1 MKSSLIYYL
10 KILAVV
16 FVISLPIVI
25 PYLRPGYFP
34 THDGEWAVVRLSD
47 MFREL
52 RDFQIPPRYSGDL
65 NFGYGYPL
73 FNFTYPLPYYLGIV
87 IHFFGLTFV
96 DSIKSRC
103 FLSVP
108 LSAFFMFLASKK
120 VWKNTQAG
128 LISSAL
134 YAYFPYRIVD
144 LYVRGSLGESL
155 AFVLFPLII
164 FLFLNISGEKKDYF
178 FIALAS
184 LCLGLLIMTHNI
196 MSVFFGIILLVFIAH
211 ALINNKNLIWK
222 YLALILLSLG
232 ISSFFWMPALLE
244 KRNILLSVIPIAD
257 RNIYFASLKQL
268 ILPKWGYGVP
278 TEANGFSY
286 QLGIPYIL
294 IFLLSIWYFFTNL
307 FKHKLKR
314 DYLTP
319 LLILIVLFIALMFK
333 PTKILW
339 ENIPLLSEI
348 NYPWTLL
355 GPLGFLISL
364 LAGFF
369 LARKELSIKII
380 ILVLVILSGVMVFP
394 YAKPNYFINRGDFFY
409 LTNLATTTSSN
420 ELMPLWAKNH
430 PKTNVGKKV
439 EILKGEGQI
448 EIVKSRSNDIR
459 FNVDLTR
466 VGIVR
471 INTIYYPGWIIKD
484 ENGKLLTP
492 DYKNDY
498 GVMDI
503 RLDKGK
509 HFVKAGFEETNLRLV
524 ADIISV
530 LSFGIFFLFLFY
542 FFKFKRS

>member
-1 MKSSLIYYL
+1 MKSSFIYYF
-10 KILAVV
+10 KIIAVV
-16 FVISLPIVI
+16 FVISLPII
-25 PYLRPGYFP
+25 FPYLKPGYFP

-73 FNFTYPLPYYLGIV
+73 FNFVYPLPYYLGLV
-87 IHFFGLTFV
+87 IHFFGLGFV
-96 DSIKSRC
+96 DSIKSLF

-128 LISSAL
+128 LISAIL

-155 AFVLFPLII
+155 AFVLFPLIM

-178 FIALAS
+178 FVPLAS
-184 LCLGLLIMTHNI
+184 LSLGLLIMTHNI
-196 MSVFFGIILLVFIAH
+196 MAVFFGIILLVFIIYSLFSNKK
-211 ALINNKNLIWK
+211 LIKQ
-222 YLALILLSLG
+222 YLVFIFLGLG
-232 ISSFFWMPALLE
+232 ISSFFFFPALLE
-244 KRNILLSVIPIAD
+244 KKNVLLSIIPIAD

-278 TEANGFSY
+278 TEASGFSY
-286 QLGIPYIL
+286 QLGISYIL
-294 IFLLSIWYFFTNL
+294 VFLLSVWFFFTNL

-314 DYLTP
+314 DYLIP
-319 LLILIVLFIALMFK
+319 LLILIVLFIMLMFK

-339 ENIPLLSEI
+339 ENVPLLSEI

-364 LAGFF
+364 LAGF
-369 LARKELSIKII
+369 LAIKKGLIKIV
-380 ILVLVILSGVMVFP
+380 VLMLTIFTIVMVFP
-394 YAKPNYFINRGDFFY
+394 YAKPNYFVNRGDSFY

-420 ELMPLWAKNH
+420 ELMPLWVKNH
-430 PKTNVGKKV
+430 PKTNVGEKV
-439 EILKGEGQI
+439 EILKNEGKI
-448 EIVKSRSNDIR
+448 EIVKNRSNEIK
-459 FNVDLTR
+459 FNVDLEEAS
-466 VGIVR
+466 IVR
-471 INTIYYPGWIIKD
+471 INTIYYPGWIVRD
-484 ENGKLLTP
+484 EDGKIFSP

-509 HFVKAGFEETNLRLV
+509 NFVKASFEETNLRLV

-530 LSFGIFFLFLFY
+530 LSFGISFLFLFY

>member
-1 MKSSLIYYL
+1 MKSSFIYYF
-10 KILAVV
+10 KIIAVV
-16 FVISLPIVI
+16 FVISLPII
-25 PYLRPGYFP
+25 FPYLKPGYFP

-73 FNFTYPLPYYLGIV
+73 FNFVYPLPYYLGLV
-87 IHFFGLTFV
+87 VHFFGLSFV
-96 DSIKSRC
+96 DSIKSLF

-128 LISSAL
+128 LISAVF

-178 FIALAS
+178 FIPLAS
-184 LCLGLLIMTHNI
+184 LCLGLLIMTHNV
-196 MSVFFGIILLVFIAH
+196 MSVFFGIILLVFIVYS
-211 ALINNKNLIWK
+211 LINNRNLIGK
-222 YLALILLSLG
+222 YLVFILLGLG
-232 ISSFFWMPALLE
+232 ISSFFSLPALLE
-244 KRNILLSVIPIAD
+244 KKNILLSVIPIAD
-257 RNIYFASLKQL
+257 RNIYFANLGQL

-286 QLGIPYIL
+286 QLGISYIL
-294 IFLLSIWYFFTNL
+294 VFLLSVWFFFTNL

-314 DYLTP
+314 DFLIP
-319 LLILIVLFIALMFK
+319 LLILIILFIALMFK

-364 LAGFF
+364 LAGF
-369 LARKELSIKII
+369 LARKEITIKII
-380 ILVLVILSGVMVFP
+380 TSILIIFSAAVIIP
-394 YAKPNYFINRGDFFY
+394 YAKPNYFINRGDSFY

-420 ELMPLWAKNH
+420 ELMPLWVKNH

-459 FNVDLTR
+459 FNLDLIKES
-466 VGIVR
+466 IVR
-471 INTIYYPGWIIKD
+471 INTIYYPGWTIRD
-484 ENGKLLTP
+484 ENSKILSP

-509 HFVKAGFEETNLRLV
+509 HFVKASFEETNLRLV

>member
-1 MKSSLIYYL
+1 MKSSFIYYF
-10 KILAVV
+10 KVIAVV
-16 FVISLPIVI
+16 FVISLPVI
-25 PYLRPGYFP
+25 FPYLKSGYFP

-73 FNFTYPLPYYLGIV
+73 FNFVYPLPYYLGLV
-87 IHFFGLTFV
+87 IHSFGLSFV
-96 DSIKSRC
+96 DSIKSLF

-128 LISSAL
+128 LISAAL

-144 LYVRGSLGESL
+144 LYTRGSLGESL
-155 AFVLFPLII
+155 AFVLFPLIM
-164 FLFLNISGEKKDYF
+164 FLFLNISGEKKDSF
-178 FIALAS
+178 FIPLAS

-196 MSVFFGIILLVFIAH
+196 MSVFFGIILLVFIVYS
-211 ALINNKNLIWK
+211 LINNRNLIGK
-222 YLALILLSLG
+222 YLVFIFLGLG
-232 ISSFFWMPALLE
+232 ISSFFSLPALLE
-244 KRNILLSVIPIAD
+244 KKHILLSVIPIAD
-257 RNIYFASLKQL
+257 RSIYFANLGQL

-286 QLGIPYIL
+286 QLGISYIL
-294 IFLLSIWYFFTNL
+294 VFFISVWFFFTNL

-314 DYLTP
+314 DHLMP
-319 LLILIVLFIALMFK
+319 ILILIVLFIALMFK
-333 PTKILW
+333 PTKMIW
-339 ENIPLLSEI
+339 ENVPLLSEI

-364 LAGFF
+364 LAGL
-369 LARKELSIKII
+369 LARKKIVIKII
-380 ILVLVILSGVMVFP
+380 TFVLIILSAAMVFP
-394 YAKPNYFINRGDFFY
+394 HAKPNYFINRGDSFY
-409 LTNLATTTSSN
+409 LTNQATTTSSN
-420 ELMPLWAKNH
+420 ELMPLWVKNH

-439 EILKGEGQI
+439 EILKDEGKI
-448 EIVKSRSNDIR
+448 EIVKNRSNDIK
-459 FNVDLTR
+459 FNVDLKEAS
-466 VGIVR
+466 IVR
-471 INTIYYPGWIIKD
+471 INTIYYPGWVVRD
-484 ENGKLLTP
+484 EDGKILSP

-509 HFVKAGFEETNLRLV
+509 HFVKASFEETNLRLI
-524 ADIISV
+524 ANIISV

>member
-10 KILAVV
+10 KIFAVV
-16 FVISLPIVI
+16 FVISLPIVF
-25 PYLRPGYFP
+25 PYLKPGYFP

-73 FNFTYPLPYYLGIV
+73 FNFVYPLPYYLGLV
-87 IHFFGLTFV
+87 VHFFGLSFV
-96 DSIKSRC
+96 DSIKSL
-103 FLSVP
+103 FFVSVP

-128 LISSAL
+128 LISAVF
-134 YAYFPYRIVD
+134 YVYFPYRIVD

-178 FIALAS
+178 FIPLAS

-196 MSVFFGIILLVFIAH
+196 MSVFFGIILLVFIAYS
-211 ALINNKNLIWK
+211 LINNRNLIGK
-222 YLALILLSLG
+222 YLVFILLGLG
-232 ISSFFWMPALLE
+232 ISSFFSLPALLE
-244 KRNILLSVIPIAD
+244 KKNILLSVIPIAD

-286 QLGIPYIL
+286 QLGISYIL
-294 IFLLSIWYFFTNL
+294 VFLLSVWFFFTNL

-314 DYLTP
+314 DFLIP
-319 LLILIVLFIALMFK
+319 LLILIILFIALMFK

-364 LAGFF
+364 LAGF
-369 LARKELSIKII
+369 LARKEITIKII
-380 ILVLVILSGVMVFP
+380 TSILIIFSAAVIIP
-394 YAKPNYFINRGDFFY
+394 YAKPNYFINRGDSFY

-420 ELMPLWAKNH
+420 ELMPLWVKNH

-459 FNVDLTR
+459 FNLDLIKES
-466 VGIVR
+466 IVR
-471 INTIYYPGWIIKD
+471 INTIYYPGWTIRD
-484 ENGKLLTP
+484 ENGKILSP

-503 RLDKGK
+503 RLSKGK
-509 HFVKAGFEETNLRLV
+509 HFIKANFGETNLRLA

-530 LSFGIFFLFLFY
+530 LSFGVFFLFLFY

>member
-1 MKSSLIYYL
+1 MKSSFIYYF
-10 KILAVV
+10 KIIAVV
-16 FVISLPIVI
+16 FIISLPIVF
-25 PYLRPGYFP
+25 PYLKPGYFP

-73 FNFTYPLPYYLGIV
+73 FNFVYPLPYYLGLV
-87 IHFFGLTFV
+87 IHFFGLGFV
-96 DSIKSRC
+96 ASIKFLF

-128 LISSAL
+128 LISAVF
-134 YAYFPYRIVD
+134 YVYFPYRIVD

-178 FIALAS
+178 FIPLSS

-196 MSVFFGIILLVFIAH
+196 MSVFFGIILLVFIVYS
-211 ALINNKNLIWK
+211 LINNKNLIGK
-222 YLALILLSLG
+222 YLVFILFGFG
-232 ISSFFWMPALLE
+232 ISSFFFLPALLE
-244 KRNILLSVIPIAD
+244 KKNILLSVIPIAD
-257 RNIYFASLKQL
+257 RNIYFVTFKQL

-278 TEANGFSY
+278 TDANGFSY
-286 QLGIPYIL
+286 QLGVPYIL
-294 IFLLSIWYFFTNL
+294 VFLLSILFFFTNL

-319 LLILIVLFIALMFK
+319 LIFLIVLFIALMFK
-333 PTKILW
+333 PAKMLW

-364 LAGFF
+364 LAGF
-369 LARKELSIKII
+369 LAIKKISIEII
-380 ILVLVILSGVMVFP
+380 TLVLVIFAIVMVLP
-394 YAKPNYFINRGDFFY
+394 YAKPNYFINRGDSFY

-420 ELMPLWAKNH
+420 ELMPLWVKNH
-430 PKTNVGKKV
+430 PKTNVDKKV

-448 EIVKSRSNDIR
+448 EIVKSRSNDIK
-459 FNVDLTR
+459 FNADLAT
-466 VGIVR
+466 GSTVR
-471 INTIYYPGWIIKD
+471 IKTIYYPGWTIKD
-484 ENGKLLTP
+484 ENGKILTP

-503 RLDKGK
+503 RLNKGK
-509 HFVKAGFEETNLRLV
+509 HFIKASFGETNLRLA

>member
-16 FVISLPIVI
+16 FVISLPII
-25 PYLRPGYFP
+25 FPYLKPGYFP

-73 FNFTYPLPYYLGIV
+73 FNFVYPPPYYLGLV
-87 IHFFGLTFV
+87 IHFFGLSFV
-96 DSIKSRC
+96 DSIKSL
-103 FLSVP
+103 FFVSVP

-120 VWKNTQAG
+120 IWKNTQAG
-128 LISSAL
+128 LISAVF

-164 FLFLNISGEKKDYF
+164 FLFLNISEEKKDYF
-178 FIALAS
+178 FVPLAS

-196 MSVFFGIILLVFIAH
+196 MSVFFGIILLVFIVYS
-211 ALINNKNLIWK
+211 LINNRNLIGK
-222 YLALILLSLG
+222 YLVFILLGFG
-232 ISSFFWMPALLE
+232 ISSFFSLPALLE
-244 KRNILLSVIPIAD
+244 KKNILLSVIPIAD
-257 RNIYFASLKQL
+257 RNIYFVTLKQL

-286 QLGIPYIL
+286 QLGISYIL
-294 IFLLSIWYFFTNL
+294 IFLLSIWFFLINL

-314 DYLTP
+314 DYLIP
-319 LLILIVLFIALMFK
+319 LIFLIVLFIVLMFK
-333 PTKILW
+333 PTRILW

-364 LAGFF
+364 LAGF
-369 LARKELSIKII
+369 LAIKKISIRIVT
-380 ILVLVILSGVMVFP
+380 LVLIIFAIVMILP
-394 YAKPNYFINRGDFFY
+394 YAKPNYFVNRGDSFY

-420 ELMPLWAKNH
+420 ELMPLWVKNN
-430 PKTNVGKKV
+430 PKTNVGKKA
-439 EILKGEGQI
+439 EILRGEGQI
-448 EIVKSRSNDIR
+448 EIVKNRSNDIR
-459 FNVDLTR
+459 FNADLATEST
-466 VGIVR
+466 VR
-471 INTIYYPGWIIKD
+471 INTIYYPGWTIKD
-484 ENGKLLTP
+484 ENGKILTL

-503 RLDKGK
+503 RLNKGK
-509 HFVKAGFEETNLRLV
+509 HFIKASFGETNLRLA
-524 ADIISV
+524 ADMISI

>member
-1 MKSSLIYYL
+1 MKSSFIYYF
-10 KILAVV
+10 KIIAVV
-16 FVISLPIVI
+16 FVISLPII
-25 PYLRPGYFP
+25 FPYLKPGYFP

-73 FNFTYPLPYYLGIV
+73 FNFVYPLPYYLGLV
-87 IHFFGLTFV
+87 IHFFGLSFV
-96 DSIKSRC
+96 DSIKSLF

-128 LISSAL
+128 LISAAL

-178 FIALAS
+178 FIPLAS

-196 MSVFFGIILLVFIAH
+196 MSVFFGVILSVFIVYS
-211 ALINNKNLIWK
+211 LINNKNLIK
-222 YLALILLSLG
+222 QYFAFVLLGIG
-232 ISSFFWMPALLE
+232 ISSFFFVPALFE
-244 KRNILLSVIPIAD
+244 KKNILLSVIPIAD
-257 RNIYFASLKQL
+257 RNIYFANLGQL

-286 QLGIPYIL
+286 QLGISYIL
-294 IFLLSIWYFFTNL
+294 VFLLSVWFFFANL
-307 FKHKLKR
+307 FNHKLKN
-314 DYLTP
+314 DYLIP
-319 LLILIVLFIALMFK
+319 LLILTVLFIALMFK
-333 PTKILW
+333 PTKIIW

-364 LAGFF
+364 LAGF
-369 LARKELSIKII
+369 LAIKKGLIKIVA
-380 ILVLVILSGVMVFP
+380 LVLTIFAIVMVFP
-394 YAKPNYFINRGDFFY
+394 YAKPNDFVNRGDSFY

-420 ELMPLWAKNH
+420 ELMPLWVKNH
-430 PKTNVGKKV
+430 PKINVGKKV
-439 EILKGEGQI
+439 EILKDKGQI
-448 EIVKSRSNDIR
+448 EIVKSRSNDIK
-459 FNVDLTR
+459 FNVDLKKAS
-466 VGIVR
+466 IVR
-471 INTIYYPGWIIKD
+471 INTIYYPGWTIED
-484 ENGKLLTP
+484 ENGKKLIP
-492 DYKNDY
+492 NYKNDY

-509 HFVKAGFEETNLRLV
+509 HFVKASFRETNLRFV

-530 LSFGIFFLFLFY
+530 LSFGIFFLSLFY
-542 FFKFKRS
+542 FFKLKRL

>member
-1 MKSSLIYYL
+1 MKSSFIYYF
-10 KILAVV
+10 KIIAVV
-16 FVISLPIVI
+16 FVISLPII
-25 PYLRPGYFP
+25 FPYLNPGYFP

-73 FNFTYPLPYYLGIV
+73 FNFVYPLPYYLGLV
-87 IHFFGLTFV
+87 IHFFGLSFV
-96 DSIKSRC
+96 DSIKSL
-103 FLSVP
+103 FFVSVP

-128 LISSAL
+128 LISAVF

-178 FIALAS
+178 FIPLAS

-196 MSVFFGIILLVFIAH
+196 MSVFFGIILLVFIVYS
-211 ALINNKNLIWK
+211 LINNRNLIGK
-222 YLALILLSLG
+222 YLIFILLGLG
-232 ISSFFWMPALLE
+232 ISSFFSLPALLE
-244 KRNILLSVIPIAD
+244 KKNVLLSVIPIAD
-257 RNIYFASLKQL
+257 RNIYFANLEQL

-286 QLGIPYIL
+286 QLGISYIL
-294 IFLLSIWYFFTNL
+294 VFLFSVWFFFTNL

-314 DYLTP
+314 DYLIP

-364 LAGFF
+364 LAGF
-369 LARKELSIKII
+369 LARKGITIKII
-380 ILVLVILSGVMVFP
+380 TLILIIFSAAVIIP
-394 YAKPNYFINRGDFFY
+394 YAKPNYFINRGDSFY
-409 LTNLATTTSSN
+409 LTNLATATSSN
-420 ELMPLWAKNH
+420 ELMPLWVKNH

-459 FNVDLTR
+459 FNLDLIR
-466 VGIVR
+466 ESIVR
-471 INTIYYPGWIIKD
+471 INTIYYPGWNIRD
-484 ENGKLLTP
+484 ENGKILSP

-503 RLDKGK
+503 RLDKGR
-509 HFVKAGFEETNLRLV
+509 HFVKASFEETNLRLV

>member
-1 MKSSLIYYL
+1 MKSSFIYYL
-10 KILAVV
+10 KIIAVV
-16 FVISLPIVI
+16 FIISLPIVF
-25 PYLRPGYFP
+25 PYLKPGYFP

-73 FNFTYPLPYYLGIV
+73 FNFTYPFPYYLGLV
-87 IHFFGLTFV
+87 MYFFGLGFV
-96 DSIKSRC
+96 GSIKFLF

-108 LSAFFMFLASKK
+108 LSVFFMFLASKK

-128 LISSAL
+128 LISAAL

-164 FLFLNISGEKKDYF
+164 FLFLNISGGKKDYF
-178 FIALAS
+178 FIPLAS

-196 MSVFFGIILLVFIAH
+196 MSVFFGIILLVFIVH
-211 ALINNKNLIWK
+211 SLINNKNLIRQH
-222 YLALILLSLG
+222 LVFIVLG
-232 ISSFFWMPALLE
+232 VGLSSFFFLPALLE

-257 RNIYFASLKQL
+257 RNIYFVTLKQL
-268 ILPKWGYGVP
+268 ILPKWGYSVP
-278 TEANGFSY
+278 TDANGFSY
-286 QLGIPYIL
+286 QLGISYVL
-294 IFLLSIWYFFTNL
+294 VFLLSILFFFTNL

-314 DYLTP
+314 DYFIP
-319 LLILIVLFIALMFK
+319 IIFLIVLFIVLMFK
-333 PTKILW
+333 PTRILW

-364 LAGFF
+364 LAGF
-369 LARKELSIKII
+369 LARKEITIKII
-380 ILVLVILSGVMVFP
+380 TLILIILSAAMVFP
-394 YAKPNYFINRGDFFY
+394 YAKPNYFVNRGDSFY

-420 ELMPLWAKNH
+420 ELMPLWVKNH

-471 INTIYYPGWIIKD
+471 INTIYYPGWTIRD
-484 ENGKLLTP
+484 ENGKILSP

-509 HFVKAGFEETNLRLV
+509 HFVKASFEETNLRLV